1 MKTTIALLAVI
12 LLSGC
17 AQLNE
22 WTNAKTLP
30 ELIAEAQITGD
41 WSRVERREAK
51 IANMSD
57 YDKAVLVCRSMKP
70 TKILHCRTT
79 GTRLRLDE
87 CSCQRRSDVMD
98 SIPAFRR

>member
-1 MKTTIALLAVI
+1 MKTTIALLVVI

-17 AQLNE
+17 IAQLNE
-22 WTNAKTLP
+22 LTNAKTLP
-30 ELIAEAQITGD
+30 ELRAEARITGD

-70 TKILHCRTT
+70 TRMLYCKTT

-87 CSCQRRSDVMD
+87 CSCQFRRDVMD
-98 SIPAFRR
+98 TMPNL